1 MKKQLLLSLLVLF
14 TGTFLMNAQQVSCG
28 SVFTDPAG
36 ANANYAN
43 SANVTTTICS
53 SNPSD
58 YVTVTFSAFSLETNY
73 DYLKVYDGSSSSSTL
88 IATLTGAL
96 VPSAISSSVPGGCLT
111 FVFTSDSSVNREG
124 WIANVTCNSVL
135 PPSCS
140 APTNLVLSTS
150 PVSTLPLLTWNA
162 GTVSQWEVLELPA
175 GTVPTATS
183 AGVIVSNNSYQVIG
197 SPSGNSTVVYVRS
210 LCAQGVVSS
219 WVASATIA
227 TPLCPAPTSLSVANV
242 TQTTANLNWVTT
254 SNATS
259 WQVAVQLSTLNT
271 IPTTGVIVN
280 NAPTYNVTSLL
291 PGTSYV
297 FYVRADCGNGVYG
310 SWSSSNSFTTQGS
323 ALTTPVC
330 GGIFTDNGGL
340 NANYYNNTDSTVTVY
355 PVVPGDVVTVTFTA
369 FDTETSWD
377 GLYVYNGNST
387 AAPQIASANPAG
399 SVPGGLPGAY
409 WGTTIP
415 GPFTSTSPDGSL
427 TFRFRSDT
435 SVNKAGWSAN
445 VTCGPPPTCP
455 APIQLVVSGTT
466 LTSTSINW
474 LETGSATQWEVI
486 VLPATATAPTATAT
500 GTMVNNVSTYLA
512 SNLTIGTAYKAYIR
526 SVCSSSD
533 VSAWSSVSFST
544 LSCVVT
550 ANNFAAYSITSNS
563 ANIYYSNPNGATV
576 QVVVLPSGTPAP
588 TALSTGITMTP
599 NGYLATGL
607 NCATTYTVYAN
618 ASCNGSTP
626 TTWSQVLTFTTTT
639 CVITTGHP
647 NNLIQCDESGQVCF
661 NLTDNNL
668 PILDGLNPA
677 DYTISYYSSSANATA
692 QTSPLSSPYCVS
704 TGTYTIYAVIK
715 NNATLAKQTLF
726 FTITSQSVLSTTVVT
741 NLEQC
746 DDDQDGNVV
755 FNLTTQVTST
765 NPLNYYLSLANA
777 TTQTNPIANLTAYN
791 ISAVSPSVTIFV
803 RESIANACDA
813 IYSFEL
819 HAYSDCNLAHNCS
832 QANSLCGSLGVPFA
846 NTHQGI
852 HAEPGNAYGCLA
864 STQNPTWFY
873 LPVSNAGTINLTVE
887 QNTAINFA
895 GNVLDVDYIVYGPF
909 TDPVTPCSTHFTQN
923 NIVSCSFSAAGIEH
937 PVIANGQVG
946 QYYLLMTTNYSNQ
959 AGYIRITMDATSQ
972 GAIDCS
978 GMRLNAFLDSNNN
991 GTQEVGESNFPLGQF
1006 HYDVNSGSVHNITS
1020 PTGIYNIYDTNGT
1033 NTYNI
1038 NYTLDPAYASMYAI
1052 TTNSYSNLHIV
1063 NGGGMVT
1070 YNFPVN
1076 SLQNYDD
1083 LAVSIVP
1090 LTSPRA
1096 GFTYKNKVVYTNL
1109 GSQTMAAGTVSFT
1122 ANSGTT
1128 ITAISQAGTTSAA
1141 NGFTYNFTDLL
1152 PFETRTITVTIMV
1165 PPIPAVSIGQLLT
1178 NSTSINP
1185 TSGDIVLA
1193 NNANSSTQAVIA
1205 SYDPNDKV
1213 ESHGSEILYSSF
1225 TSNDY
1230 LYYTIRFENTGTASA
1245 IDVRV
1250 NDVLDAK
1257 LDETSVK
1264 MVSASHGY
1272 TLDRVGS
1279 NLTWKFDNIQLPVS
1293 VTDTEIGKGYVTFK
1307 VKMKPGFSAGD
1318 VVPNTASIYF
1328 DSNPAIVT
1336 NTFNT
1341 QFVSLLAN
1349 ASFTTSEF
1357 MLYPN
1362 PASQMV
1368 HITLPNTSDSLES
1381 ITLYDVL
1388 GKVVRQVNNI
1398 SANQL
1403 TIDVSQM
1410 EKGVYFVE
1418 ILTEN
1423 NTKQIKKLVIK

>member
-1 MKKQLLLSLLVLF
+1 MKKQLLLSLFTLF
-14 TGTFLMNAQQVSCG
+14 IGTFLMNAQQVSCG
-28 SVFTDPAG
+28 SIFTDPAG
-36 ANANYAN
+36 PNANYAN
-43 SANVTTTICS
+43 NANETTTICPT
-53 SNPSD
+53 NPTD

-73 DYLKVYDGSSSSSTL
+73 DYLKVYDGTTPNAPL
-88 IATLTGAL
+88 IANFTGSTI
-96 VPSAISSSVPGGCLT
+96 PTAISSSTPGGCLT
-111 FVFTSDSSVNREG
+111 FVFTSDNIVNKEG
-124 WIANVTCNSVL
+124 WIATVTCDSVI
-135 PPSCS
+135 PPTCAS
-140 APTNLVLSTS
+140 PTNLSLNASS
-150 PVSTLPLLTWNA
+150 GSILPILTWDA
-162 GTVSQWEVLELPA
+162 GTATQWEVLELTS
-175 GTVPTATS
+175 GTLPSPTSVGT
-183 AGVIVSNNSYQVIG
+183 IVSNNSYQVTG
-197 SPSGNSTVVYVRS
+197 SPSNTTIVYVRAI
-210 LCAQGVVSS
+210 CATNLVSA
-219 WVASATIA
+219 WASSVTIA
-227 TPLCPAPTSLSVANV
+227 TPLCSTPTTLSATNV
-242 TQTTANLNWVTT
+242 TQTAANLNWVTT

-259 WQVAVQLSTLNT
+259 WQVAVQLSTT
-271 IPTTGVIVN
+271 TTSPTTGTPVN
-280 NAPTYNVTSLL
+280 GSPTYSATGLL
-291 PGTSYV
+291 SGTAYK
-297 FYVRADCGNGVYG
+297 FYVRTVCGNGVYG
-310 SWSSSNSFTTQGS
+310 SWSSGYSFTTQGI

-330 GGIFTDNGGL
+330 GGLFTDNGGL
-340 NANYYNNTDSTVTVY
+340 NANYNNNTDSTVTVY

-369 FDTETSWD
+369 FETETSWD
-377 GLYVYNGNST
+377 GLYVYNGNSS

-435 SVNKAGWSAN
+435 SVNKSGWSAN

-455 APIQLVVSGTT
+455 APAQLVVSGTT

-474 LETGSATQWEVI
+474 LETGLATQWEVI

-500 GTMVNNVSTYLA
+500 GAMVSSVSTYLA
-512 SNLTIGTAYKAYIR
+512 SNLTLGTAYKAYVR

-533 VSAWSSVSFST
+533 MSTWSSVSFST

-550 ANNFAAYSITSNS
+550 ANNFSAFSITSSS
-563 ANIYYSNPNGATV
+563 ANIHYTNSNGAAV
-576 QVVVLPSGTPAP
+576 QVVVVPAGTPAP
-588 TALSTGITMTP
+588 TALSAGVTITP

-607 NCATTYTVYAN
+607 NCATSYVVYAN

-626 TTWSQVLTFTTTT
+626 SAWSQVLTFTTAT
-639 CVITTGHP
+639 CVITTGHA
-647 NNLIQCDESGQVCF
+647 NNLTQCDESGQVCF
-661 NLTDNNL
+661 NLTDNNS

-677 DYTISYYSSSANATA
+677 DYTISYYSSSANAAA
-692 QTSPLSSPYCVS
+692 QTAPLSSPHCVS
-704 TGTYTIYAVIK
+704 TGTYTIYAVLK
-715 NNATLAKQTLF
+715 NNATLAKQTLT
-726 FTITSQSVLSTTVVT
+726 FTITVQTILSTTLVT

-746 DDDQDGNVV
+746 DDDQDGNVI

-765 NPLNYYLSLANA
+765 NPLSYYLSLANA
-777 TTQTNPIANLTAYN
+777 TSQTNPITNLTAYS
-791 ISAVSPSVTIFV
+791 ISSVSPSVTIFV

-864 STQNPTWFY
+864 STPNPTWFY

-887 QNTAINFA
+887 QNTAINFS
-895 GNVLDVDYIVYGPF
+895 GNLLDVDYVVYGPF
-909 TDPVTPCSTHFTQN
+909 TDPVTPCSAHFTQN
-923 NIVSCSFSAAGIEH
+923 NIVSCSYSSAGIEH

-946 QYYLLMTTNYSNQ
+946 QYYLLMTTNFSNQ

-1020 PTGIYNIYDTNGT
+1020 PTGIYNIYDTNGA

-1038 NYTLDPAYASMYAI
+1038 NYTLDPSYATMYAL
-1052 TTNSYSNLHIV
+1052 TTSSYSNLHIV
-1063 NGGGMVT
+1063 NGAGMVT
-1070 YNFPVN
+1070 YNFPVT
-1076 SLQNYDD
+1076 SIQNYDD
-1083 LAVSIVP
+1083 LAVTIVP
-1090 LTSPRA
+1090 LTAPRA
-1096 GFTYKNKVVYTNL
+1096 GFTYKNKIVYTNL
-1109 GSQTMAAGTVSFT
+1109 GSQTMTAGTVSFI

-1128 ITAISQAGTTSAA
+1128 ITAVSQAGTTSVA
-1141 NGFTYNFTDLL
+1141 NGFIYNFNDLL
-1152 PFETRTITVTIMV
+1152 PFESRTITVTMMV

-1185 TSGDIVLA
+1185 TVGDVVLG
-1193 NNANSSTQAVIA
+1193 NNSNSSTQVVIA

-1245 IDVRV
+1245 INISV
-1250 NDVLDAK
+1250 NDILDAK

-1264 MVSASHGY
+1264 MISASHGY
-1272 TLDRVGS
+1272 TLDRVGN

-1307 VKMKPGFSAGD
+1307 VKMKPGFSSGD

-1349 ASFTTSEF
+1349 ANFETSEF
-1357 MLYPN
+1357 LLYPN

-1368 HITLPNTSDSLES
+1368 QITLPNTSDSLES

-1388 GKVVRQVNNI
+1388 GKVVRQVANI
-1398 SANQL
+1398 SANQS

-1423 NTKQIKKLVIK
+1423 NLKMIKKLVVK

>member
-1 MKKQLLLSLLVLF
+1 MKKQLLLSLLALF
-14 TGTFLMNAQQVSCG
+14 LGTFLMNAQQVSCG
-28 SVFTDPAG
+28 SVFTDPDG
-36 ANANYAN
+36 PNANYVN
-43 SANVTTTICS
+43 NANVTTTICPT
-53 SNPSD
+53 NPTD
-58 YVTVTFSAFSLETNY
+58 YVTVNFSAFSLENNY
-73 DYLKVYDGSSSSSTL
+73 DFLKVYDGSTSSATL
-88 IATLTGAL
+88 IATLTGTSI
-96 VPSAISSSVPGGCLT
+96 PSAISSSVPGGCLT
-111 FVFTSDSSVNREG
+111 FVFTSDSSVGREG
-124 WIANVTCNSVL
+124 WIADVTCSSVIL
-135 PPSCS
+135 PTCS
-140 APTNLVLSTS
+140 APTNLVLTTNSGS
-150 PVSTLPLLTWNA
+150 SLPILTWNSA
-162 GTVSQWEVLELPA
+162 TSTQWEVIEMPA

-183 AGVIVSNNSYQVIG
+183 TGVIVSNNSYQVIG
-197 SPSGNSTVVYVRS
+197 SPSSNSTVVYVRAICDTN
-210 LCAQGVVSS
+210 LVSGWAPS
-219 WVASATIA
+219 VTIA
-227 TPLCPAPTSLSVANV
+227 TPLCPTPTSLTV
-242 TQTTANLNWVTT
+242 TNATSSSANLNWVTT

-259 WQVAVQLSTLNT
+259 WQVAVQLNSVTT
-271 IPTTGVIVN
+271 VPTTGVAIN
-280 NAPTYNVTSLL
+280 GTPTYNASGLL
-291 PGTSYV
+291 PGTAYK
-297 FYVRADCGNGVYG
+297 FYVRTDCGNGVYG
-310 SWSSSNSFTTQGS
+310 SWSSAYSFTTQGI
-323 ALTTPVC
+323 ALTTPAC
-330 GGIFTDNGGL
+330 GGLFTDNGGL
-340 NANYYNNTDSTVTVY
+340 NANYNNNTDSTVTIY
-355 PVVPGDVVTVTFTA
+355 PVAPGDVVTVTFTA
-369 FDTETSWD
+369 FDTESSWD

-387 AAPQIASANPAG
+387 SAPQIASTNPAG
-399 SVPGGLPGAY
+399 NVPGGLAGAF

-415 GPFTSTSPDGSL
+415 GPFTSSSPDGSL

-474 LETGSATQWEVI
+474 LETGAATQWEVI

-500 GTMVNNVSTYLA
+500 GTIVNSVSTYLA
-512 SNLTIGTAYKAYIR
+512 SNLTMGTAYKAYIR

-533 VSAWSSVSFST
+533 MSAWTSVAFST

-550 ANNFAAYSITSNS
+550 ASNFAAYNVTSS
-563 ANIYYSNPNGATV
+563 AANIYYSNPNGATV
-576 QVVVLPSGTPAP
+576 QVVVVPAGTAAP
-588 TALSTGITMTP
+588 TSVTTGVTLTP

-607 NCATTYTVYAN
+607 NCATTYIVYAN
-618 ASCNGSTP
+618 ASCNSSTP
-626 TTWSQVLTFTTTT
+626 TAWSQVLTFTTTT
-639 CVITTGHP
+639 CVITTGHAS
-647 NNLIQCDESGQVCF
+647 NLIQCDESGQVCF
-661 NLTDNNL
+661 NLTDNDA
-668 PILDGLNPA
+668 PILNGLNPS
-677 DYTISYYSSSANATA
+677 DYSISYYSSAANAAA
-692 QTSPLSSPYCVS
+692 QTLPLSSPYCVS
-704 TGTYTIYAVIK
+704 TGTYTIYAVLK
-715 NNATLAKQTLF
+715 NNVTLEKQTLT
-726 FTITSQSVLSTTVVT
+726 FTITAQSVLSTTVVT

-755 FNLTTQVTST
+755 FNLTTQVTSN
-765 NPLNYYLSLANA
+765 NPLSYYLSLANA
-777 TTQTNPIANLTAYN
+777 TSQANPITNLTAYS
-791 ISAVSPSVTIFV
+791 ISSVSPSVTIFV

-852 HAEPGNAYGCLA
+852 HAEPGNAYGCLG
-864 STQNPTWFY
+864 STPNPTWFY

-887 QNTAINFA
+887 QNTAIDFA

-909 TDPVTPCSTHFTQN
+909 SDPVTPCSTHFTQN
-923 NIVSCSFSAAGIEH
+923 NIVSCSYSASGIEH

-946 QYYLLMTTNYSNQ
+946 QYYLLMTTNFSNQ

-1020 PTGIYNIYDTNGT
+1020 STGVYNIYDTNGA

-1038 NYTLDPAYASMYAI
+1038 NYTLDPSYASMYAI
-1052 TTNSYSNLHIV
+1052 TTSSYSNLHIV
-1063 NGGGMVT
+1063 NGGGMIT
-1070 YNFPVN
+1070 YNFPVT

-1083 LAVSIVP
+1083 LAVAIVP
-1090 LTSPRA
+1090 LTAPRA
-1096 GFTYKNKVVYTNL
+1096 GFTYKNKIVYTNL
-1109 GSQTMAAGTVSFT
+1109 GSQTIAAGTVSFT

-1128 ITAISQAGTTSAA
+1128 ITAISQSGTTSAA

-1152 PFETRTITVTIMV
+1152 PFETRTITVTMMV
-1165 PPIPAVSIGQLLT
+1165 PPIPAVLIGQLLT
-1178 NSTSINP
+1178 NSASINP
-1185 TSGDIVLA
+1185 TLGDIVLG
-1193 NNANSSTQAVIA
+1193 NNTNASTQAVIA

-1213 ESHGSEILYSSF
+1213 ESHGSEIVYSSF
-1225 TSNDY
+1225 TTNDY

-1245 IDVRV
+1245 IDVSV
-1250 NDVLDAK
+1250 NDILDTK
-1257 LDETSVK
+1257 LDETSIK

-1272 TLDRVGS
+1272 TLDRVGN

-1293 VTDTEIGKGYVTFK
+1293 VADTEIGKGYVTFK
-1307 VKMKPGFSAGD
+1307 VKMKPGFSVGD

-1328 DSNPAIVT
+1328 DSNPAIIT

-1349 ASFTTSEF
+1349 ASFATSEF
-1357 MLYPN
+1357 LLYPN

-1368 HITLPNTSDSLES
+1368 QITMPNTSDSLES
-1381 ITLYDVL
+1381 ITLYDVV
-1388 GKVVRQVNNI
+1388 GKVVRQINSI
-1398 SANQL
+1398 SANQS

-1423 NTKQIKKLVIK
+1423 NTKQIKKLVVK